1 MFRHIVNIG
10 GRREKLGVVIEIH
23 ENDKRVGFGRAMG
36 GDTAR
41 SFPCTL
47 SAGFPYAVLAS
58 TSGRASPILRTV
70 SKLITLLDIRQH
82 DSLGLAVLFGLS
94 VPISN
99 SAMWFPH

>member
-36 GDTAR
+36 GDTRQEFSVHPECWIPVRCAR
-41 SFPCTL
+41 L
-47 SAGFPYAVLAS
+47 HV
-58 TSGRASPILRTV
+58 RQASPILRTV